1 MPTRC
6 DAGRYH
12 VHSEHCLV
20 EIVRSDGSAA
30 APGETGHLIV
40 TGLSNSA
47 MPLLRYDADDLAVTA
62 TGPCPCGRTLPSF
75 ADIVGRYNRFARAPE
90 QSRVLFESL
99 RAAILRMPLD
109 LIRDLRQF
117 QIYQGRDGHYEFRLL
132 ARATLPDKFAEL
144 VHAAWGT
151 MARPLVPALSLT
163 YVDAIERGPS
173 GKYQVFMSEFT
184 PSLDAG

>member
-1 MPTRC
+1 M
-6 DAGRYH
+6 
-12 VHSEHCLV
+12 
-20 EIVRSDGSAA
+20 
-30 APGETGHLIV
+30 

-47 MPLLRYDADDLAVTA
+47 MPLLRYDADDLAVA
-62 TGPCPCGRTLPSF
+62 ANGPCSCGRTLPSF

-117 QIYQGRDGHYEFRLL
+117 QIYQDRDGRYELRLL
-132 ARATLPDKFAEL
+132 VRAALPDKFAEM
-144 VHAAWGT
+144 VHAAWST
-151 MARPLVPALSLT
+151 IARPPVPALSLT

-184 PSLDAG
+184 PSLDA